1 MKLKIP
7 YIEVEQ
13 PIGTFYLSAIN
24 AKDLVDIVDI
34 RRRGSENNYMF
45 LFDSHFCH
53 DSSFLHWKLYEK
65 ADPKSI
71 CSFDR
76 LS

>member
-34 RRRGSENNYMF
+34 RRRGSENNYPQIRN
-45 LFDSHFCH
+45 L
-53 DSSFLHWKLYEK
+53 
-65 ADPKSI
+65 
-71 CSFDR
+71 
-76 LS
+76 